1 MHLLR
6 LLKSVN
12 TTDRKNEFRTY
23 LNTQQK
29 ENVLE
34 KSKTQSY
41 PYRAYQFRHQSSQL
55 QKSCQNKTEERFIFH
70 LFFLGFQNIYFL
82 NENQCFSV

>member
-23 LNTQQK
+23 VLGLNTQQK

-41 PYRAYQFRHQSSQL
+41 PYRAYHFRHQSSQL
-55 QKSCQNKTEERFIFH
+55 QKSC
-70 LFFLGFQNIYFL
+70 
-82 NENQCFSV
+82 

>member
-23 LNTQQK
+23 VLGLNTQQK

-34 KSKTQSY
+34 KCKTQSY

-55 QKSCQNKTEERFIFH
+55 QKSC
-70 LFFLGFQNIYFL
+70 
-82 NENQCFSV
+82 

>member
-55 QKSCQNKTEERFIFH
+55 QKSC
-70 LFFLGFQNIYFL
+70 
-82 NENQCFSV
+82 